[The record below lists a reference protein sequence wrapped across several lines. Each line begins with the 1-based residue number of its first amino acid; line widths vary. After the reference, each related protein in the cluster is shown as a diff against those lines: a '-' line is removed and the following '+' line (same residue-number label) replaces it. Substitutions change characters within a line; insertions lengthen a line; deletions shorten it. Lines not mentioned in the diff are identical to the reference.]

1 MRARGTA
8 ARRPHSSAQSLRR
21 RLKEAE
27 DTLAAIRDGHVDAIV
42 MQGSEGEQVF
52 RLRTAD
58 EPYRLMVEQ
67 MREGAMTL
75 SADGTILF
83 CNRRMENLLGHP
95 ANGVV
100 GLRFLSFVAP
110 EDVPKFEALLAAE
123 TFREECTLLVDGQ
136 PVPTQLSATALDIEG
151 TRTTAVVVSDL
162 TPERTEKALRE
173 SNRLKDEF
181 LATLSHELRTPLNV
195 ILGWTRMLM
204 SDQLSAT
211 ARRRALELVDKN
223 AQAQAQIVADL
234 VDMSR
239 ITNGKLALD
248 PVPLPIV
255 PAIESALD
263 SVRLSAEAKG
273 VSLESSAEKADD
285 LVLADATRLQQI
297 LWNLL
302 ANAVKF
308 TPSGG
313 GVRVRVSRDDDYVRI
328 EVTDTGIGI
337 DSRFLPHVFD

>member
-1 MRARGTA
+1 MSRRKAS
-8 ARRPHSSAQSLRR
+8 ARRSATSTQSLRR

-27 DTLAAIRDGHVDAIV
+27 DTLEAIRDGHVDAIV
-42 MQGSEGEQVF
+42 MQNAAGEQVF

-75 SADGTILF
+75 SSDGTILF
-83 CNRRMENLLGHP
+83 CNRRLEILLGHP
-95 ANGVV
+95 ENGVV
-100 GLRFLSFVAP
+100 GHRFSSFVAP
-110 EDVPKFEALLAAE
+110 EDVPTFEGLLAAD

-204 SDQLSAT
+204 SEQLSAP

-239 ITNGKLALD
+239 ITNGKLTLD
-248 PVPLPIV
+248 PVPLPVV
-255 PAIESALD
+255 PAVERA
-263 SVRLSAEAKG
+263 RQRA
-273 VSLESSAEKADD
+273 
-285 LVLADATRLQQI
+285 
-297 LWNLL
+297 
-302 ANAVKF
+302 AV
-308 TPSGG
+308 G
-313 GVRVRVSRDDDYVRI
+313 
-328 EVTDTGIGI
+328 
-337 DSRFLPHVFD
+337 

>member
-42 MQGSEGEQVF
+42 MQGSDGEQVF

-83 CNRRMENLLGHP
+83 CNHRLETLLGHP
-95 ANGVV
+95 ASGAV
-100 GLRFLSFVAP
+100 GQRFSSFVAP

-123 TFREECTLLVDGQ
+123 TFREECNLLVDGQ
-136 PVPTQLSATALDIEG
+136 TVPTQLSATALDIEG

-195 ILGWTRMLM
+195 ILGWTRMLLT
-204 SDQLSAT
+204 DHLSET
-211 ARRRALELVDKN
+211 ARWHALEIIDRN
-223 AQAQAQIVADL
+223 AQAQARLVNDL

-239 ITNGKLALD
+239 MTTGKLRLELEAL
-248 PVPLPIV
+248 
-255 PAIESALD
+255 
-263 SVRLSAEAKG
+263 
-273 VSLESSAEKADD
+273 
-285 LVLADATRLQQI
+285 
-297 LWNLL
+297 
-302 ANAVKF
+302 
-308 TPSGG
+308 
-313 GVRVRVSRDDDYVRI
+313 
-328 EVTDTGIGI
+328 
-337 DSRFLPHVFD
+337 